1 MLLRSVWADLA
12 LSRSLDSPP
21 LCPIVGAFPGF
32 PECLASAMAASSWRG
47 AVLFRTVS
55 GLRQPGPDAAR
66 EWMTRL
72 PSLLGCQR
80 RCVSCV
86 AGPTFSGPRLASA
99 SRPNGQNSAL
109 DCFLGL
115 SQPDNSLPFRVPAV
129 SVLAQSPEG
138 RRVGPNVGGHS
149 RDGGGRGLEGRPHVA
164 GTAKLGVAEAAF
176 MC

>member
-1 MLLRSVWADLA
+1 MPRAVSREDPTPAHLQRPMLLRSVWADLA

-55 GLRQPGPDAAR
+55 GLWQPGPDAAR

-129 SVLAQSPEG
+129 SV
-138 RRVGPNVGGHS
+138 H
-149 RDGGGRGLEGRPHVA
+149 RGKECRLNLSATVTTLR
-164 GTAKLGVAEAAF
+164 L
-176 MC
+176 